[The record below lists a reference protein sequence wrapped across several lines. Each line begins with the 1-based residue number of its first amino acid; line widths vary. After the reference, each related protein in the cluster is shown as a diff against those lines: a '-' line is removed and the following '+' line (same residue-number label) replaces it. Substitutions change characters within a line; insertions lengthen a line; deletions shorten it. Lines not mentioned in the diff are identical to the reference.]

1 MRIKTA
7 DNDTLNAGLEM
18 GEEKADLKFNNLHE
32 TGSNTHK
39 MNPEVLVKTR
49 TIKWSRVAT
58 VLPIAYIIWW
68 MMTLPATVV
77 PLLRAAIYE
86 GTLIPWPLNIGTA
99 LFLSVGL
106 PSLILAS
113 VFVLICLDM

>member
-1 MRIKTA
+1 META
-7 DNDTLNAGLEM
+7 NSDIHDAGVKM
-18 GEEKADLKFNNLHE
+18 SEERADLEFNGPHE
-32 TGSNTHK
+32 TGSNMHK
-39 MNPEVLVKTR
+39 MNPETFVKTH
-49 TIKWSRVAT
+49 TIKWSKIAT
-58 VLPIAYIIWW
+58 VLPIAYIIGW
-68 MMTLPATVV
+68 MVTLPTKVV
-77 PLLRAAIYE
+77 PLLRAAFYE